1 MEEYYFSEW
10 PDRPFV
16 KVEPKTAKEYN
27 EKQQKGLDR
36 KRSIVN
42 VCTPVLFIAAYLCI
56 GKSIVAWIFEMIMD
70 TLGMDYSPAWLALPG
85 LELGVPLL
93 IIAIVML
100 IIGMHYNYH
109 SYDGYKTCINIIEKE
124 LGEVIDGEFDVYR
137 SEKHDVDIIIL
148 KAKDSECIKKLLN
161 TLSQKQDWPILKQEK
176 DRIVERIH
184 TFENNVFTY
193 WRKNFDSSD
202 TCGLK
207 VEVRVNGNTNEI
219 IYQSVIY

>member
-16 KVEPKTAKEYN
+16 KVEPKTAEEYN
-27 EKQQKGLDR
+27 EKQKKGLDR

-42 VCTPVLFIAAYLCI
+42 VCTPILFIAAYLCL

-137 SEKHDVDIIIL
+137 SDKHDVDIIIL
-148 KAKDSECIKKLLN
+148 KAKDSEYINKLLN
-161 TLSQKQDWPILKQEK
+161 TFSQK
-176 DRIVERIH
+176 H
-184 TFENNVFTY
+184 TFEDNVFTY
-193 WRKNFDSSD
+193 RRKNFDGSNS
-202 TCGLK
+202 CGFT
-207 VEVRVNGNTNEI
+207 VEVRVDGNTNEI